1 MTGYKATNADM
12 ICSGVGANGKRFSQQ
27 YELGKWYECEGE
39 LELCKN
45 GFHFC
50 VHPSGVWSY
59 YPGENTRVFVVEAED
74 VLDTP
79 YEPGAALKK
88 VARRIRLVREITVTG
103 DSNTGYSNTGD
114 RNTGDSNTGYRNTGY
129 GNTGDSNTGYSNTG
143 YRNTGYRNTGD
154 RNTGDR
160 NTGDSNTGDSNTGD
174 RNTGDSNTGDRNT
187 GDRNTG
193 YRNTGDSNTG
203 YSNTGDSNTGD
214 SNTGDSNTGYGN
226 AANNSPDFFSVEN
239 PKVKSFDI
247 QTDLTAEEYQTKYPQ
262 YWQLCD
268 LLHRPAEIDFSK
280 FSQLPGITKEKLTAL
295 HRKHLAAKT

>member
-103 DSNTGYSNTGD
+103 YS
-114 RNTGDSNTGYRNTGY
+114 NTGDSNTGYR
-129 GNTGDSNTGYSNTG
+129 
-143 YRNTGYRNTGD
+143 
-154 RNTGDR
+154 
-160 NTGDSNTGDSNTGD
+160 
-174 RNTGDSNTGDRNT
+174 
-187 GDRNTG
+187 
-193 YRNTGDSNTG
+193 
-203 YSNTGDSNTGD
+203 
-214 SNTGDSNTGYGN
+214 NTGYGN

-295 HRKHLAAKT
+295 HRKHLAGKTKQP